1 MGIHGFLK
9 MSDTSDTLRADGSMR
24 AASMTEPRTARDR
37 ALYGD
42 IVGGVTTFFTM
53 AYIVVVNPAILST
66 PGTGLPFTGALT
78 ATVLV
83 ASSMTLLMGLYAKLP
98 FAVAPGMGL
107 NAFFAFTIVLQ
118 WKVPWPPA
126 LGMVFWA
133 GVLFLLVST
142 TPLREQIALAIPPA
156 LRAAAA
162 AGIGLLLTFIGL
174 RNAGLIVGDP
184 ATLVRM
190 GTLDH
195 RAAFLLLGILI
206 AFALMRRNN
215 PLAFLTAIFT
225 VTALAWI
232 MRFAKPPDQIV
243 SAPDFSSAFLALDIW
258 GALRLAL
265 LPTIL
270 AILFTDLF
278 DSLSTFIGVATAA
291 KLTDPDGRPINLRR
305 GLIVDAIA
313 TLSSGLA
320 GTSPAT
326 AYVESI
332 AGIRMGARTGRASV
346 VTALC
351 FLPCFFLGPLVAA
364 VPVYATAAVLLLVGV
379 SMFQSIAKIDFASLE
394 DSLPAYVTIVL
405 IPLTLSITQGILWG
419 FVLHTVL
426 YAVAGRAREVSV
438 TLWLLSLLSA
448 GLLLLGH

>member
-1 MGIHGFLK
+1 
-9 MSDTSDTLRADGSMR
+9 
-24 AASMTEPRTARDR
+24 MTEPSATSVGAEAPSAKVADR
-37 ALYGD
+37 ALYAD
-42 IVGGVTTFFTM
+42 VIGGVTTFFTM

-66 PGTGLPFTGALT
+66 AGTGMSFSGALT
-78 ATVLV
+78 ATVLI
-83 ASSMTLLMGLYAKLP
+83 ASTMTLLMGLYARLP

-118 WKVPWPPA
+118 NKVPWQTA

-133 GVLFLLVST
+133 GVLFLAVSA
-142 TPLREQIALAIPPA
+142 TPLREQIALAIPVS
-156 LRAAAA
+156 LRKAAA

-195 RAAFLLLGILI
+195 RAAFLLTGILI
-206 AFALMRRNN
+206 AAVLMRRNN
-215 PLAFLTAIFT
+215 PLAFLSAIFS

-232 MRFAKPPDQIV
+232 LGYAKPPDGLV
-243 SAPDFSSAFLALDIW
+243 SAPDFSSAFLALDIR
-258 GALRLAL
+258 GALKVAL
-265 LPTIL
+265 LPAIV

-278 DSLSTFIGVATAA
+278 DSLSTFIGVASAA
-291 KLTDPDGRPINLRR
+291 GLTDADGRPINLRR
-305 GLIVDAIA
+305 GLIVDAVA
-313 TLSSGLA
+313 TLASGLA
-320 GTSPAT
+320 GTSPGT

-332 AGIRMGARTGRASV
+332 AGIRMGGRSGRASV

-351 FLPCFFLGPLVAA
+351 FVPCFFLAPLASA
-364 VPVYATAAVLLLVGV
+364 VPAYATAAVLVLVGV
-379 SMFQSIAKIDFASLE
+379 AMFQSIATIDFSSLE
-394 DSLPAYVTIVL
+394 DALPAFVTVVL

-419 FVLHTVL
+419 FLLHALL
-426 YAVAGRAREVSV
+426 YTVAGRWRDVGL
-438 TLWLLSLLSA
+438 TLWCLSLLSA